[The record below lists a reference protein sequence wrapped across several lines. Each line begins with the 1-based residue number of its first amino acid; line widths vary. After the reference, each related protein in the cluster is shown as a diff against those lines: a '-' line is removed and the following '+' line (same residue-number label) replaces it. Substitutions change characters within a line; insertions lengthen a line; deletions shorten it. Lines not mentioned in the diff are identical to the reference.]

1 MTPGSPTL
9 CGDAAGSEVD
19 GWALTSR
26 ISPRRMV
33 RAATVDTDGRPL
45 NSYPLIH
52 PVTGARPWTPWA
64 VHLADATGRFR
75 LLCADLDAKGPAPA
89 ADADAARLSGLLADL
104 GIEHLV
110 CASGP
115 TGGRHVWLG
124 LHEPLDAVTVSALAY
139 LLKAWLPA
147 LDVAP
152 LLNPTSG
159 CVRPPGAPHR
169 LGGSSQVIA
178 GSVTVLTDPTVTTE
192 QVHALM
198 VRLAEHTQTVTPTPL
213 AARRRPVAEVDGL
226 AFLPGPK
233 RALSASC
240 RALLEATP
248 TGDLSAV
255 LWRILCGAAA
265 ARWRYADLAA
275 LAEAPGLEHA
285 RTLRDGLTRRPRPT
299 RGPASPAAVLRRQWT
314 RAVHAVADLAPG
326 LEGSDATFDTR
337 AETVTAIV
345 RTVQRRADATPGRW
359 GRSRAG
365 LAQRRIL
372 DALCLFHLQ
381 GVRIDEVEA
390 DIRRLALTCGLDR
403 ETARRSLLALAADG
417 WIART
422 HPAAGRRGA
431 RWTID
436 PGGAIHTQVSGML
449 SQADPRPAGTG
460 PALRTTLI
468 HDLDDRLRASAHD
481 AFARQGLGL
490 DAGSLYGRLHEPL
503 DTLQCAR
510 LQGWPLDKTS
520 RILEHLSQVGLVEGA
535 GRGWQRTGGDHL
547 DRASVELGTHGVGQR
562 RADRY
567 ALERALWEWWRAELD
582 ALRRAHP
589 RLGLRLLPRACR
601 QGLSWRQHPRSRD
614 GRADFHSARQVLLG
628 RPHAPRAGYS
638 LRGTPGK
645 VAQTAP
651 TFEPLTPRQALNR
664 TGPGLPGRATPRLT
678 RTKTARGI
686 FPWGVRPRPSSLLL
700 VGEGEADAAEHERPP
715 QGRGRGRAAAT
726 AGCVHRHPVART
738 VRVLD
743 ADIISDHDVDHAV
756 AGRAGPR
763 RRQTSRGQALGNG

>member
-1 MTPGSPTL
+1 MNRDPSALGQPRG
-9 CGDAAGSEVD
+9 GDGD

-26 ISPRRMV
+26 ISPRRVV
-33 RAATVDTDGRPL
+33 RAAAVDADGHPL
-45 NSYPLIH
+45 NSYPLVH
-52 PVTGARPWTPWA
+52 PVAGARPGTPWA
-64 VHLADATGRFR
+64 VHLADAAGRYR
-75 LLCADLDAKGPAPA
+75 LLCADLDAKASSEAAA
-89 ADADAARLSGLLADL
+89 ADATRLVGLLAEL
-104 GIEHLV
+104 GIPHLV

-124 LHEPLDAVTVSALAY
+124 LRDSLDAEVVRALAH
-139 LLKAWLPA
+139 LLKAWLPS

-152 LLNPTSG
+152 LVNPTSG
-159 CVRPPGAPHR
+159 CVRPPGSPHR
-169 LGGSSQVIA
+169 LGGRSRVIA
-178 GSVTVLTDPTVTTE
+178 GSAAVLTDPAVTTD

-198 VRLAEHTQTVTPTPL
+198 VRLAAFVQPSTP
-213 AARRRPVAEVDGL
+213 AQAGRRRPVAEVDGL
-226 AFLPGPK
+226 PFLPGPK

-255 LWRILCGAAA
+255 LWRILCAAAA
-265 ARWRYADLAA
+265 ARWRYADVGA
-275 LAEAPGLEHA
+275 LADAPGLEHA
-285 RTLRDGLTRRPRPT
+285 RTLRDGPTRRPRPT
-299 RGPASPAAVLRRQWT
+299 RGPASPTAVLRRQWT

-326 LEGSDATFDTR
+326 VEGSDATFDNR
-337 AETVTAIV
+337 AETVTALV

-381 GVRIDEVEA
+381 AVRANEVEA

-436 PGGAIHTQVSGML
+436 PGDAIHTRVSGML

-468 HDLDDRLRASAHD
+468 DDLDDRLRASAHD
-481 AFARQGLGL
+481 AFAGQGLGL
-490 DAGSLYGRLHEPL
+490 EAGSMYGRLHEPL

-520 RILEHLSQVGLVEGA
+520 RILEHLSQVGLAEGA
-535 GRGWQRTGGDHL
+535 GRGWQRTGGEDL
-547 DRASVELGTHGVGQR
+547 DRVAVELRTHGVGQR

-582 ALRRAHP
+582 ALRRAHR
-589 RLGLRLLPRACR
+589 RLGLRPLPRGCR
-601 QGLSWRQHPRSRD
+601 QGLSWPRHPRRRD
-614 GRADFHSARQVLLG
+614 GRADFHAARQVLPG
-628 RPHAPRAGYS
+628 GPHAPRAGYS
-638 LRGTPGK
+638 QSGTPVK

-651 TFEPLTPRQALNR
+651 TFEPLTPRKALNR
-664 TGPGLPGRATPRLT
+664 TGPGLPWTS
-678 RTKTARGI
+678 
-686 FPWGVRPRPSSLLL
+686 RPRTHSNANCSRDFA
-700 VGEGEADAAEHERPP
+700 VGCPP
-715 QGRGRGRAAAT
+715 TALFLTSGR
-726 AGCVHRHPVART
+726 
-738 VRVLD
+738 
-743 ADIISDHDVDHAV
+743 
-756 AGRAGPR
+756 
-763 RRQTSRGQALGNG
+763 